1 MKTAIDLNSWVRKD
15 QYLFFSQFEEPFFG
29 VTVSID
35 CTVAYQYA
43 KERGISFFQYYLYQ
57 ALKAANLIEN
67 FRYRIIDKEIYLFD
81 EVHAS
86 PTVPR
91 PDGTFGFSYI
101 DYSDNETVFYT
112 NATRIIEAVKQ
123 ASGLIPAVSGENVI
137 HFSALPW
144 IKFTSV
150 SHARCFSFADSSP
163 KITFGKIVE
172 ENGRKLLPVAVHVH
186 HALADGYHV
195 GLFIEQFQTL
205 MNSRVTAQ
213 KNLPVPA
220 EPKLTG
226 INK

>member
-1 MKTAIDLNSWVRKD
+1 MKTAIDINNWIRKD
-15 QYLFFSQFEEPFFG
+15 HYRFFSQFEEPFFG

-35 CTVAYQYA
+35 CTLAYHYA

-57 ALKAANLIEN
+57 ALKAANGIEN
-67 FRYRIIDKEIYLFD
+67 FRYRIIDKDVYLFH

-101 DYSDNETVFYT
+101 DYNTDEDLFYL
-112 NATRIIEAVKQ
+112 NATRIIEAEKL

-144 IKFTSV
+144 INFTSV
-150 SHARCFSFADSSP
+150 SHARCFSFADSCP
-163 KITFGKIVE
+163 KITFGKVTE
-172 ENGRKLLPVAVHVH
+172 ENGKKLLPVAVHVH

-195 GLFIEQFQTL
+195 GLFVEQFQTL
-205 MNSRVTAQ
+205 MNSRAVMQ
-213 KNLPVPA
+213 KQLPA
-220 EPKLTG
+220 ATL
-226 INK
+226 

>member
-1 MKTAIDLNSWVRKD
+1 MKTAIDINNWIRKD
-15 QYLFFSQFEEPFFG
+15 HYRFFSQFEEPFFG
-29 VTVSID
+29 VTISID
-35 CTVAYQYA
+35 CTLAYHYA

-57 ALKAANLIEN
+57 ALKAANGIEN
-67 FRYRIIDKEIYLFD
+67 FRYRIIDKEVYLFD

-101 DYSDNETVFYT
+101 DYSNDEDLFYL
-112 NATRIIEAVKQ
+112 NATRIIEAEKL

-144 IKFTSV
+144 INFTSV
-150 SHARCFSFADSSP
+150 SHARCFSFADSCP
-163 KITFGKIVE
+163 KITFGKIAE

-205 MNSRVTAQ
+205 MNSQVVEHAPRP
-213 KNLPVPA
+213 LH
-220 EPKLTG
+220 
-226 INK
+226 